1 MSSRKTHLIIVAP
14 AGPTRERLEAFFSS
28 RAQVVASLAREQTIQ
43 RQLLVIED
51 RRVLWDGADL
61 LDAAEV
67 ALVLDSG
74 YMWPLPLLDPTP
86 EQWIEQSGRF
96 DDYLRDDRESASLW
110 FSLLEIINDRV
121 PCCVNPQ
128 AAFALAAMK
137 PDTFELLRAGGVKIP
152 PTITTNDP
160 EAIAGFADAHRGP
173 LLQLPLVPG
182 PGPQWLDRT
191 TLADLPLERTPVML
205 QALAG
210 REEQRVL
217 AVGLQALPALDREP
231 VPKEIA
237 ATLGPI
243 LERLELGWAE
253 LVFRATD
260 DGWALSDFSP
270 APEIGSLD
278 PDRAERALAALWEL
292 IPDGLPW
299 LRRAPPP
306 ESR

>member
-1 MSSRKTHLIIVAP
+1 MSSEELQLIIVAP
-14 AGPTRERLEAFFSS
+14 AGPIRQRLEVFFSN
-28 RAQVVASLAREQTIQ
+28 RAQVVASLAREQLIE

-51 RRVLWDGADL
+51 QRVLWDGEDL
-61 LDAAEV
+61 LAAADA

-86 EQWIEQSGRF
+86 EQWTAHRGRF

-121 PCCVNPQ
+121 PCCINPQ

-137 PDTFELLRAGGVKIP
+137 PDAFELLRGGGVTIP

-160 EAIAGFADAHRGP
+160 EAVAAFADAHGGP
-173 LLQLPLVPG
+173 LLQLPLVRG
-182 PGPQWLDRT
+182 PSAQWLDRPA
-191 TLADLPLERTPVML
+191 LGGLPLERTPVML
-205 QALAG
+205 QALAA

-217 AVGLQALPALDREP
+217 AVGAQALPAVSGEP
-231 VPKEIA
+231 VPQEIA
-237 ATLGPI
+237 TAVGPVM
-243 LERLELGWAE
+243 ERLGLGWAE
-253 LVFRATD
+253 LVFRVID
-260 DGWALSDFSP
+260 RGWALSDFSP
-270 APEIGSLD
+270 APEINRLA
-278 PDRAERALAALWEL
+278 PDCADRVLAALWEL

-299 LRRAPPP
+299 LRRAAEP